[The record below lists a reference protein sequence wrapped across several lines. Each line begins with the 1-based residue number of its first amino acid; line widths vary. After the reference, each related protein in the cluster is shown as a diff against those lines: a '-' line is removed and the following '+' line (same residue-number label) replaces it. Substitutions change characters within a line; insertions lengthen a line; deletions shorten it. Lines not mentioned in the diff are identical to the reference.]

1 MSVQAT
7 TWVWEYS
14 KSKGNAR
21 LVLLAIADAADA
33 HGGNAWPS
41 QETVAHMARVS
52 TRTVRRLVTD
62 LEALGELEVL
72 EHAGGTAHTRDDRR
86 PHLYRLIGM
95 PGQNGRTTLST
106 RIPAGG
112 QAPRHGRTKSTP
124 RADTAVL
131 RTPSLNTLKNNYPSG
146 GTTVPAVAV
155 PDVPSS
161 PDPDPAE
168 DTMARTKSA
177 KDAPTLFEVEPP
189 PRPEP
194 PFSARTVVAAYVS
207 SYQATHSGQR
217 PTSSTIGQVSSAAK
231 TLIADG
237 TPQDELLAAAVELGK
252 TAFAGLDRQV
262 MIGRRSSRGP
272 SRVDPTGSPTWEG
285 SSEEMRAEADRL
297 AAEDPELAAW
307 LAGVDEQASA

>member
-7 TWVWEYS
+7 TWVWEHS

-41 QETVAHMARVS
+41 QDTLAHMARVS

-95 PGQNGRTTLST
+95 PGQNGRTTVSPRT
-106 RIPAGG
+106 PTGG
-112 QAPRHGRTKSTP
+112 QTVRHGRTKRAP

-131 RTPSLNTLKNNYPSG
+131 RTSSLNTQKNKYPSG
-146 GTTVPAVAV
+146 GATVPAAPVA
-155 PDVPSS
+155 DVPSS
-161 PDPDPAE
+161 PDPEPAE
-168 DTMARTKSA
+168 DTMARRKNA
-177 KDAPTLFEVEPP
+177 KDAPTLFEVEAP

-194 PFSARTVVAAYVS
+194 PFSAGTVVGAYVS
-207 SYQATHSGQR
+207 SYQATHAGQR
-217 PTSSTIGQVSSAAK
+217 PTSSTIGQVSRAAK
-231 TLIADG
+231 VLIADG
-237 TPQDELLAAAVELGK
+237 TPQDELLAAATELGK

-272 SRVDPTGSPTWEG
+272 ARVDPTGSPTWEG
-285 SSEEMRAEADRL
+285 SAEEMRAEADRL
-297 AAEDPELAAW
+297 AAEDPDLAAW

>member
-155 PDVPSS
+155 PDVGALSCSDAADDLVDAGLYPRYATQRQGSVSAQAPTAGAMARWNDQVVLTCGTSS
-161 PDPDPAE
+161 PV
-168 DTMARTKSA
+168 
-177 KDAPTLFEVEPP
+177 AP
-189 PRPEP
+189 
-194 PFSARTVVAAYVS
+194 
-207 SYQATHSGQR
+207 
-217 PTSSTIGQVSSAAK
+217 
-231 TLIADG
+231 
-237 TPQDELLAAAVELGK
+237 
-252 TAFAGLDRQV
+252 
-262 MIGRRSSRGP
+262 
-272 SRVDPTGSPTWEG
+272 SPT
-285 SSEEMRAEADRL
+285 
-297 AAEDPELAAW
+297 P
-307 LAGVDEQASA
+307 